1 MAQRRFRGPSLA
13 TKLMLLGAALLSLP
27 YFSLRQLLAMEQFL
41 IQGQA
46 QAQLLTAEGISTLLN
61 GRDDLFND
69 LPLSAEGY
77 ASLYAHPLPSAIRL
91 DGRDGDW
98 DSLAERRLIF
108 GADPETGARPD
119 GSFDLLLGERAD
131 QLYAVLRILD
141 RDRIWRDPDALR
153 LDNADHIRL
162 SFQDPSGARA
172 RIQLSFS
179 GPGVLTAY
187 PMDEAWRFAADGQP
201 DNRIQGFV
209 APTNTGE
216 GYVVEFRL
224 PLSLLNARES
234 FGISVVDVDDS
245 ATRAQRTMVQT
256 LPTAGPEAFNLIVLR
271 SPEVLN
277 IVEGLGYAGARIL
290 VIDGERRVRAETGAY
305 QRPEG
310 DAGAAPLQPPDLGP
324 LEFFRPLVRGLLALA
339 RLGQDPAAPAMASDA
354 VLDTALAGAP
364 LAVRRRLNDEEEI
377 IMAAVPIRG
386 RDRSLG
392 AVVVEQNT
400 DEILALQRDAL
411 DRIIGFA
418 VLTIA
423 LVFLALLTFSLRLAW
438 RIRGLGAEASRA
450 IDQQGRLRTHE
461 LRRESR
467 AGDELGELSRSV
479 SQMLARLHQHN
490 QFLENMPR
498 TLRHE
503 INNPLNTL
511 STSLQNLED
520 AEPSLRDS
528 KYLDAA
534 RRGVQRIGAIV
545 QNLADAAN
553 LEESLKAEDLEILD
567 LEALVESYARNSAAL
582 HAPRSIT
589 FSGTGAPVP
598 AEAADYRI
606 EQLLDKI
613 VDNALDFATPGTA
626 IDLALRRDR
635 QEVVLTVTN
644 RGPILSEDTRASMFE
659 SMVSRRDGTNDTR
672 LHFGLGLYVVRVI
685 AEHHGG
691 RAEAR
696 NLPDGSGV
704 VVEVRLP
711 LARRPKGSTR

>member
-1 MAQRRFRGPSLA
+1 MAKRRFRGPSLA

-98 DSLAERRLIF
+98 DGLAERRLVF
-108 GADPETGARPD
+108 GADPDSGNRPD
-119 GSFDLLLGERAD
+119 GSFDLILGERAD

-153 LDNADHIRL
+153 LDNADHVRL
-162 SFQDPSGARA
+162 TFQDASGARG
-172 RIQLSFS
+172 RIQLTFS

-187 PMDEAWRFAADGQP
+187 AMDEAWRFASDGQP

-209 APTNTGE
+209 SPTNTGE

-224 PLSLLNARES
+224 PLAMLNARES
-234 FGISVVDVDDS
+234 FGISVVDVDDPVGRS
-245 ATRAQRTMVQT
+245 PRTMVQT

-305 QRPEG
+305 QREGPE
-310 DAGAAPLQPPDLGP
+310 APPLSAPALGP
-324 LEFFRPLVRGLLALA
+324 LEFFRPLVRGLLAIA
-339 RLGQDPAAPAMASDA
+339 RLGQADGADPITGDA
-354 VLDTALAGAP
+354 VIDTALAGSP
-364 LAVRRRLNDEEEI
+364 LAVRRRLSDEQEI

-386 RDRSLG
+386 RDRALG
-392 AVVVEQNT
+392 AVVVEQDT

-450 IDQQGRLRTHE
+450 IDQQGRLRTFE
-461 LRRESR
+461 LRREAR
-467 AGDELGELSRSV
+467 AGDELGELSRNV
-479 SQMLARLHQHN
+479 SQMLARLNQHN

-520 AEPSLRDS
+520 TQPELADS

-553 LEESLKAEDLEILD
+553 LEESLKAEDLEALD
-567 LEALVESYARNSAAL
+567 LEALVESYVRNSAAL
-582 HAPRSIT
+582 QAPRRLT
-589 FSGTGAPVP
+589 FQGPGNGVTV
-598 AEAADYRI
+598 EAADYRI

-613 VDNALDFATPGTA
+613 IDNALDFALPDTPIA
-626 IDLALRRDR
+626 VALRRERSDA
-635 QEVVLTVTN
+635 VLTIRN
-644 RGPILSEDTRASMFE
+644 QGPLLSEDTLASMFD
-659 SMVSRRDGTNDTR
+659 SMVTRRDGTNDTK

-685 AEHHGG
+685 AAHHGG
-691 RAEAR
+691 SALAR

-704 VVEVRLP
+704 EIEVRLP
-711 LARRPKGSTR
+711 LARRLRGNAR

>member
-1 MAQRRFRGPSLA
+1 MARRRFRGPSLA

-91 DGRDGDW
+91 DARDGDW
-98 DSLAERRLIF
+98 DGLAERRLVF
-108 GADPETGARPD
+108 GADPDTGNRPD
-119 GSFDLLLGERAD
+119 GSFDLILGDRAD

-153 LDNADHIRL
+153 LDNADHVRL
-162 SFQDPSGARA
+162 TFQDASGARG
-172 RIQLSFS
+172 RIQLTFS

-187 PMDEAWRFAADGQP
+187 AMDENWRFASDGQP

-224 PLSLLNARES
+224 PLAMLNARES
-234 FGISVVDVDDS
+234 FGISVVDVDNPR
-245 ATRAQRTMVQT
+245 TRSLRTMVQT

-305 QRPEG
+305 PREGPE
-310 DAGAAPLQPPDLGP
+310 ASPLSAQALGP
-324 LEFFRPLVRGLLALA
+324 LEFFRPLVRGLLAIA
-339 RLGQDPAAPAMASDA
+339 RLGQTDSAAPIAGDA
-354 VLDTALAGAP
+354 VIDTALAGSP
-364 LAVRRRLNDEEEI
+364 LAVRRRLSDEQEI

-386 RDRSLG
+386 RERALG
-392 AVVVEQNT
+392 AVVVEQDT
-400 DEILALQRDAL
+400 DQILALQRDAL

-450 IDQQGRLRTHE
+450 IDQQGRLRTFE
-461 LRRESR
+461 LRREAR
-467 AGDELGELSRSV
+467 AGDELGELSRNV

-520 AEPSLRDS
+520 NQPGLSDN

-553 LEESLKAEDLEILD
+553 LEESLKAEDLETLD
-567 LEALVESYARNSAAL
+567 LEILVESYVRNSAAL
-582 HAPRSIT
+582 QAARRLT
-589 FSGTGAPVP
+589 FQGPGTGVTV
-598 AEAADYRI
+598 EAADYRI

-613 VDNALDFATPGTA
+613 IDNALDFALPDTA
-626 IDLALRRDR
+626 IAVALRRERSDA
-635 QEVVLTVTN
+635 VLTIRN
-644 RGPILSEDTRASMFE
+644 QGPLLSEDTRASMFD
-659 SMVSRRDGTNDTR
+659 SMVTRRDGTNDTK

-685 AEHHGG
+685 AAHHGG
-691 RAEAR
+691 SAQAR

-704 VVEVRLP
+704 EVEVRLP
-711 LARRPKGSTR
+711 LAQRLRGNAR

>member
-1 MAQRRFRGPSLA
+1 
-13 TKLMLLGAALLSLP
+13 MLLGAALLSLP

-91 DGRDGDW
+91 DARDGDW
-98 DSLAERRLIF
+98 DGLAERRLVF
-108 GADPETGARPD
+108 GADPDTGNRPD
-119 GSFDLLLGERAD
+119 GSFDLILGDRAD

-153 LDNADHIRL
+153 LDNADHVRL
-162 SFQDPSGARA
+162 TFQDASGARG
-172 RIQLSFS
+172 RIQLTFS

-187 PMDEAWRFAADGQP
+187 AMDENWRFASDGQP

-224 PLSLLNARES
+224 PLAMLNARES
-234 FGISVVDVDDS
+234 FGISVVDVDNPR
-245 ATRAQRTMVQT
+245 TRSLRTMVQT
-256 LPTAGPEAFNLIVLR
+256 LPMAGPEAFNLIVLR

-305 QRPEG
+305 PREGPE
-310 DAGAAPLQPPDLGP
+310 ASPLSAPALGP
-324 LEFFRPLVRGLLALA
+324 LEFFRPLVRGLLAIA
-339 RLGQDPAAPAMASDA
+339 RLGQTDSAAPIASDA
-354 VLDTALAGAP
+354 VIDTALAGSP
-364 LAVRRRLNDEEEI
+364 LAVRRRLSDEQEI

-386 RDRSLG
+386 RERALG
-392 AVVVEQNT
+392 AVVVEQDT
-400 DEILALQRDAL
+400 DQILALQRDAL

-450 IDQQGRLRTHE
+450 IDQQGRLRTFE
-461 LRRESR
+461 LRREAR
-467 AGDELGELSRSV
+467 AGDELGELSRNV

-520 AEPSLRDS
+520 NQPGLSDS

-553 LEESLKAEDLEILD
+553 LEESLKAEDLETLD
-567 LEALVESYARNSAAL
+567 LEILVESYVRNSAAL
-582 HAPRSIT
+582 QAARRLT
-589 FSGTGAPVP
+589 FQGPGTGVTV
-598 AEAADYRI
+598 EAADYRI

-613 VDNALDFATPGTA
+613 IDNALDFALADTA
-626 IDLALRRDR
+626 IAVALRRERSDA
-635 QEVVLTVTN
+635 VLTIRN
-644 RGPILSEDTRASMFE
+644 QGPLLSEDTRASMFD
-659 SMVSRRDGTNDTR
+659 SMVTRRDGTNDTK

-685 AEHHGG
+685 AAHHGG
-691 RAEAR
+691 SAQAR

-704 VVEVRLP
+704 EVEVRLP
-711 LARRPKGSTR
+711 LAQRHRGNAR

>member
-1 MAQRRFRGPSLA
+1 
-13 TKLMLLGAALLSLP
+13 MLLGAALLRLP

-98 DSLAERRLIF
+98 DGLAERRLVF
-108 GADPETGARPD
+108 GADPDSGDRPD
-119 GSFDLLLGERAD
+119 GSFDLILGERAD

-153 LDNADHIRL
+153 LDNADHVRL
-162 SFQDPSGARA
+162 TFQDASGARG
-172 RIQLSFS
+172 RIQLTFS

-187 PMDEAWRFAADGQP
+187 AMGEAWRFASDGQP

-209 APTNTGE
+209 SPTNTGE

-224 PLSLLNARES
+224 PLAMLNARES
-234 FGISVVDVDDS
+234 FGISVVDVDDPVS
-245 ATRAQRTMVQT
+245 RSPRTMVQT

-305 QRPEG
+305 PREGPE
-310 DAGAAPLQPPDLGP
+310 APPLSAPDLGP
-324 LEFFRPLVRGLLALA
+324 LEFFRPLVRGLLAIA
-339 RLGQDPAAPAMASDA
+339 RLGQADGADPIAGDA
-354 VLDTALAGAP
+354 VIDTALAGSP
-364 LAVRRRLNDEEEI
+364 LAVRRRLSDQQEI

-386 RDRSLG
+386 RDRTLG
-392 AVVVEQNT
+392 AVVVEQDT

-450 IDQQGRLRTHE
+450 IDQQGRLRTFE
-461 LRRESR
+461 LRREAR
-467 AGDELGELSRSV
+467 AGDELGELSRNV

-511 STSLQNLED
+511 STSLQNLENTQP
-520 AEPSLRDS
+520 ELSDS

-553 LEESLKAEDLEILD
+553 LEESLKAEDLETLD
-567 LEALVESYARNSAAL
+567 LEALVESYVRNSAAL
-582 HAPRSIT
+582 QAPRRLT
-589 FSGTGAPVP
+589 FQGPETGAMV
-598 AEAADYRI
+598 EAADYRI

-613 VDNALDFATPGTA
+613 IDNAFDFALPDTA
-626 IDLALRRDR
+626 ITVALRRER
-635 QEVVLTVTN
+635 SEAVLTIRN
-644 RGPILSEDTRASMFE
+644 QGPLLSEDTLASMFD
-659 SMVSRRDGTNDTR
+659 SMVTRRDGTNDTK

-685 AEHHGG
+685 AAHHGG
-691 RAEAR
+691 SALAR

-704 VVEVRLP
+704 EIEVRLP
-711 LARRPKGSTR
+711 LARRLRGNAK

>member
-1 MAQRRFRGPSLA
+1 MARRRFRGPSLA

-91 DGRDGDW
+91 DARDGDW
-98 DSLAERRLIF
+98 DGLAERRLVF
-108 GADPETGARPD
+108 GADPDTGNRPD
-119 GSFDLLLGERAD
+119 GSFDLILGDRAD

-153 LDNADHIRL
+153 LDNADHVRL
-162 SFQDPSGARA
+162 TFQDASGARG
-172 RIQLSFS
+172 RIQLTFS

-187 PMDEAWRFAADGQP
+187 AMDENWRFASDGQP

-224 PLSLLNARES
+224 PLAMLNARES
-234 FGISVVDVDDS
+234 FGISVVDVDNPR
-245 ATRAQRTMVQT
+245 TRSLRNMVQT

-305 QRPEG
+305 PREGPE
-310 DAGAAPLQPPDLGP
+310 ASPLSAQALGP
-324 LEFFRPLVRGLLALA
+324 LEFFRPLVRGLLAIA
-339 RLGQDPAAPAMASDA
+339 RLGQTDSAAPIASDA
-354 VLDTALAGAP
+354 VIDTALAGSP
-364 LAVRRRLNDEEEI
+364 LAVRRRLSDEQEI

-386 RDRSLG
+386 RERALG
-392 AVVVEQNT
+392 AVVVEQDT
-400 DEILALQRDAL
+400 DQILALQRDAL

-450 IDQQGRLRTHE
+450 IDQQGRLRTFE
-461 LRRESR
+461 LRREAR
-467 AGDELGELSRSV
+467 AGDELGELSRNV

-520 AEPSLRDS
+520 NQPGLSDN

-553 LEESLKAEDLEILD
+553 LEESLKAEDLETLD
-567 LEALVESYARNSAAL
+567 LEILVESYVRNSAAL
-582 HAPRSIT
+582 QAPRRLT
-589 FSGTGAPVP
+589 FQGPGTGVTV
-598 AEAADYRI
+598 EAADYRI

-613 VDNALDFATPGTA
+613 IDNALDFALPDTA
-626 IDLALRRDR
+626 IAVALRRERSDA
-635 QEVVLTVTN
+635 VLTIRN
-644 RGPILSEDTRASMFE
+644 QGPLLTEDTRASMFD
-659 SMVSRRDGTNDTR
+659 SMVTRRDGTNDTK

-685 AEHHGG
+685 AAHHGG
-691 RAEAR
+691 SALAR

-704 VVEVRLP
+704 EVEVRLP
-711 LARRPKGSTR
+711 LAQRLRGNAR

>member
-1 MAQRRFRGPSLA
+1 MARRRFRGPSLA

-91 DGRDGDW
+91 DARDGDW
-98 DSLAERRLIF
+98 DGLAERRLVF
-108 GADPETGARPD
+108 GADPDTGNRPD
-119 GSFDLLLGERAD
+119 GSFDLILGDRAD

-153 LDNADHIRL
+153 LDNADHVRL
-162 SFQDPSGARA
+162 TFQDASGARG
-172 RIQLSFS
+172 RIQLTFS

-187 PMDEAWRFAADGQP
+187 AMDENWRFASDGQP

-224 PLSLLNARES
+224 PLAMLNARES
-234 FGISVVDVDDS
+234 FGISVVDVDNPR
-245 ATRAQRTMVQT
+245 TRSLRTMVQT

-305 QRPEG
+305 PREGPE
-310 DAGAAPLQPPDLGP
+310 ASPLSAEALGP
-324 LEFFRPLVRGLLALA
+324 LEFFRPLVRGLLAIA
-339 RLGQDPAAPAMASDA
+339 RLGQTDSAAPIASDA
-354 VLDTALAGAP
+354 VIDTALAGSP
-364 LAVRRRLNDEEEI
+364 LAVRRRLSDEQEI

-386 RDRSLG
+386 RERALG
-392 AVVVEQNT
+392 AVVVEQDT
-400 DEILALQRDAL
+400 DQILALQRDAL

-450 IDQQGRLRTHE
+450 IDQQGRLRTFE
-461 LRRESR
+461 LRREAR
-467 AGDELGELSRSV
+467 AGDELGELSRNV

-520 AEPSLRDS
+520 NQPGLSDN

-553 LEESLKAEDLEILD
+553 LEESLKAEDLETLD
-567 LEALVESYARNSAAL
+567 LEILVESYVRNSAAL
-582 HAPRSIT
+582 QAPRRLT
-589 FSGTGAPVP
+589 FQGPGTGVTV
-598 AEAADYRI
+598 EAADYRI

-613 VDNALDFATPGTA
+613 IDNALDFALPDTA
-626 IDLALRRDR
+626 IAVALRRERSDA
-635 QEVVLTVTN
+635 VLTIRN
-644 RGPILSEDTRASMFE
+644 QGPLLSEDTRASMFD
-659 SMVSRRDGTNDTR
+659 SMVTRRDGTNDTK

-685 AEHHGG
+685 AAHHGG
-691 RAEAR
+691 SALAR

-704 VVEVRLP
+704 EVEVRLP
-711 LARRPKGSTR
+711 LGQRLRGNAR

>member
-1 MAQRRFRGPSLA
+1 
-13 TKLMLLGAALLSLP
+13 MLLGAALLSLP

-98 DSLAERRLIF
+98 DGLAERRLVF
-108 GADPETGARPD
+108 GADPDSGDRPD
-119 GSFDLLLGERAD
+119 GSFDLILGDRAD

-153 LDNADHIRL
+153 LDNADHVRL
-162 SFQDPSGARA
+162 TFQDASGARR
-172 RIQLSFS
+172 RIQLTFS

-187 PMDEAWRFAADGQP
+187 AMDDAWRFASDGQP

-209 APTNTGE
+209 SPTNTGE

-224 PLSLLNARES
+224 PLAMLNARES
-234 FGISVVDVDDS
+234 FGISVVDVDNPI
-245 ATRAQRTMVQT
+245 TRSQRTMVQT

-305 QRPEG
+305 QREGPEVLPLS
-310 DAGAAPLQPPDLGP
+310 APALGP
-324 LEFFRPLVRGLLALA
+324 LEFFRPLVRGLLAIA
-339 RLGQDPAAPAMASDA
+339 RLGQADNATPVASDA
-354 VLDTALAGAP
+354 VIDTALAGSP
-364 LAVRRRLNDEEEI
+364 LALRRRLSNEQEI

-386 RDRSLG
+386 RERTLG
-392 AVVVEQNT
+392 AVVVEQDT

-450 IDQQGRLRTHE
+450 IDQQGRLRTFE
-461 LRRESR
+461 LRREAR
-467 AGDELGELSRSV
+467 AGDELGELSRNV

-520 AEPSLRDS
+520 TQPELSDS

-567 LEALVESYARNSAAL
+567 LEALVESYVRNSAAL
-582 HAPRSIT
+582 QAPRRLT
-589 FSGTGAPVP
+589 FQGPGNGVSV
-598 AEAADYRI
+598 EAADYRI

-613 VDNALDFATPGTA
+613 IDNALDFALPATPIA
-626 IDLALRRDR
+626 VVLRRER
-635 QEVVLTVTN
+635 NEAVLTIRN
-644 RGPILSEDTRASMFE
+644 QGPLLSEDTLASMFE
-659 SMVSRRDGTNDTR
+659 SMVTRRDGTNDTK

-685 AEHHGG
+685 AAHHGG
-691 RAEAR
+691 SALAR

-704 VVEVRLP
+704 EIEIRLP
-711 LARRPKGSTR
+711 LARRLPGNAR

>member
-1 MAQRRFRGPSLA
+1 
-13 TKLMLLGAALLSLP
+13 MLLGAALLSLP

-98 DSLAERRLIF
+98 DGLAERRLVF
-108 GADPETGARPD
+108 GADPDSGDRPD
-119 GSFDLLLGERAD
+119 GSFDLILGERAD

-153 LDNADHIRL
+153 LDNADHVRL
-162 SFQDPSGARA
+162 TFQDASGARG
-172 RIQLSFS
+172 RIQLTFS

-187 PMDEAWRFAADGQP
+187 AMDEAWRFASDGQP

-209 APTNTGE
+209 SPTNTGE

-224 PLSLLNARES
+224 PLAMLNARES

-245 ATRAQRTMVQT
+245 VSRSPRTMVQT

-305 QRPEG
+305 PREGPE
-310 DAGAAPLQPPDLGP
+310 APPLSAPALGP
-324 LEFFRPLVRGLLALA
+324 LEFFRPLVRGLLAIA
-339 RLGQDPAAPAMASDA
+339 RLGQADGADPVASDA
-354 VLDTALAGAP
+354 VIDTALAGSP
-364 LAVRRRLNDEEEI
+364 LAVRRRLSDQQEI

-386 RDRSLG
+386 RDRTLG
-392 AVVVEQNT
+392 AVVVEQDT

-450 IDQQGRLRTHE
+450 IDQQGRLRTFE
-461 LRRESR
+461 LRREAR
-467 AGDELGELSRSV
+467 AGDELGELSRNV

-520 AEPSLRDS
+520 TQPELSDS

-553 LEESLKAEDLEILD
+553 LEESLKAEDLETLD
-567 LEALVESYARNSAAL
+567 LEALVESYVRNSAAL
-582 HAPRSIT
+582 QAPRRLT
-589 FSGTGAPVP
+589 FQGPETGVMV
-598 AEAADYRI
+598 EAADYRI

-613 VDNALDFATPGTA
+613 LDNAFDFALPDTA
-626 IDLALRRDR
+626 ITVALRRER
-635 QEVVLTVTN
+635 SEAVLTIRN
-644 RGPILSEDTRASMFE
+644 QGPLLSEDTLASMFD
-659 SMVSRRDGTNDTR
+659 SMVTRRDGTNDTK

-685 AEHHGG
+685 AAHHGG
-691 RAEAR
+691 SALAR

-704 VVEVRLP
+704 EIEVRLP
-711 LARRPKGSTR
+711 LARRLRGNAK

>member
-1 MAQRRFRGPSLA
+1 MARRRFRGPSLA

-91 DGRDGDW
+91 DARDGDW
-98 DSLAERRLIF
+98 DGLAERRLVF
-108 GADPETGARPD
+108 GANPDTGNRPD
-119 GSFDLLLGERAD
+119 GSFDLILGDRAD

-153 LDNADHIRL
+153 LDNADHVRL
-162 SFQDPSGARA
+162 TFQDASGARG
-172 RIQLSFS
+172 RIQLTFS

-187 PMDEAWRFAADGQP
+187 AMDENWRFASDGQP

-224 PLSLLNARES
+224 PLAMLNARES
-234 FGISVVDVDDS
+234 FGISVVDVDNPR
-245 ATRAQRTMVQT
+245 TRSLRNMVQT

-305 QRPEG
+305 PREGPE
-310 DAGAAPLQPPDLGP
+310 ASPLSAQALGP
-324 LEFFRPLVRGLLALA
+324 LEFFRPLVRGLLAIA
-339 RLGQDPAAPAMASDA
+339 RLGQTDSAAPIASDA
-354 VLDTALAGAP
+354 VIDTALAGSP
-364 LAVRRRLNDEEEI
+364 LAVRRRLSDEQEI

-386 RDRSLG
+386 RERALG
-392 AVVVEQNT
+392 AVVVEQDT
-400 DEILALQRDAL
+400 DQILALQRDAL

-450 IDQQGRLRTHE
+450 IDQQGRLRTFE
-461 LRRESR
+461 LRREAR
-467 AGDELGELSRSV
+467 AGDELGELSRNV

-520 AEPSLRDS
+520 NQPGLSDN

-553 LEESLKAEDLEILD
+553 LEESLKAEDLETLD
-567 LEALVESYARNSAAL
+567 LEILVESYVRNSAAL
-582 HAPRSIT
+582 QAPRRLT
-589 FSGTGAPVP
+589 FQGPGTGVTV
-598 AEAADYRI
+598 EAADYRI

-613 VDNALDFATPGTA
+613 IDNALDFALPDTA
-626 IDLALRRDR
+626 IAVALRRERSDA
-635 QEVVLTVTN
+635 VLTIRN
-644 RGPILSEDTRASMFE
+644 QGPLLTEDTRASMFD
-659 SMVSRRDGTNDTR
+659 SMVTRRDGTNDTK

-685 AEHHGG
+685 AAHHGG
-691 RAEAR
+691 SALAR

-704 VVEVRLP
+704 EVEVRLP
-711 LARRPKGSTR
+711 LAQRLRGNAR

>member
-1 MAQRRFRGPSLA
+1 VAKGRFRGPSLA

-98 DSLAERRLIF
+98 DVLAERRLVF
-108 GADPETGARPD
+108 GADPDSGERPD
-119 GSFDLLLGERAD
+119 GSFDLILGERAD

-153 LDNADHIRL
+153 LDNADHVRL
-162 SFQDPSGARA
+162 TFQDASGARG
-172 RIQLSFS
+172 RIQLTFS

-187 PMDEAWRFAADGQP
+187 AMDEAWRFASNGQP

-209 APTNTGE
+209 SPTNTGE

-224 PLSLLNARES
+224 PLAMLNARES
-234 FGISVVDVDDS
+234 FGISVVDVDDPVS
-245 ATRAQRTMVQT
+245 RSQRAMVQT

-305 QRPEG
+305 QREG
-310 DAGAAPLQPPDLGP
+310 PRAPPLSAPALGP
-324 LEFFRPLVRGLLALA
+324 LEFFRPLVRGLLAIA
-339 RLGQDPAAPAMASDA
+339 RLGQEDGAAPMTSDA
-354 VLDTALAGAP
+354 VIDTALAGGP
-364 LAVRRRLNDEEEI
+364 LAVRRRLSDKQEI

-386 RDRSLG
+386 REQALG
-392 AVVVEQNT
+392 AVVVEQDT

-450 IDQQGRLRTHE
+450 IDQQGRLRTFQ
-461 LRRESR
+461 LRREAR
-467 AGDELGELSRSV
+467 AGDELGELSRNV

-520 AEPSLRDS
+520 TQPELSDS

-553 LEESLKAEDLEILD
+553 LEESLKAEDLETLD
-567 LEALVESYARNSAAL
+567 LEALVESYVRNSAAL
-582 HAPRSIT
+582 QAPRQLT
-589 FSGTGAPVP
+589 FQGPGTGVKI
-598 AEAADYRI
+598 EAADYRI

-613 VDNALDFATPGTA
+613 IDNALDFALPETA
-626 IDLALRRDR
+626 IAVALRRERSDA
-635 QEVVLTVTN
+635 VLTIRN
-644 RGPILSEDTRASMFE
+644 QGPLLSEDTLASMFD
-659 SMVSRRDGTNDTR
+659 SMVTRRDGTNDTK

-685 AEHHGG
+685 AAHHGG
-691 RAEAR
+691 GALAR

-704 VVEVRLP
+704 EIEVRLP
-711 LARRPKGSTR
+711 LAQRLRGNAR

>member
-1 MAQRRFRGPSLA
+1 MARRRFRGPSLA

-91 DGRDGDW
+91 DARDGDW
-98 DSLAERRLIF
+98 DGLAERRLVF
-108 GADPETGARPD
+108 GADPDTGNRPD
-119 GSFDLLLGERAD
+119 GSFDLILGDRAD

-153 LDNADHIRL
+153 LDNADHVRL
-162 SFQDPSGARA
+162 TFQDASGARG
-172 RIQLSFS
+172 RIQLTFS

-187 PMDEAWRFAADGQP
+187 AMDENWRFASNGQP

-224 PLSLLNARES
+224 PLAMLNARES
-234 FGISVVDVDDS
+234 FGISVVDVDNPR
-245 ATRAQRTMVQT
+245 TRSLRTMVQT

-305 QRPEG
+305 PREGPE
-310 DAGAAPLQPPDLGP
+310 ASPLSAEALGP
-324 LEFFRPLVRGLLALA
+324 LEFFRPLVRGLLAIA
-339 RLGQDPAAPAMASDA
+339 RLGQTDSAAPIASDA
-354 VLDTALAGAP
+354 VIDTALAGSP
-364 LAVRRRLNDEEEI
+364 LAVRRRLSDEQEI

-386 RDRSLG
+386 RERALG
-392 AVVVEQNT
+392 AVVVEQDT
-400 DEILALQRDAL
+400 DQILALQRDAL

-450 IDQQGRLRTHE
+450 IDQQGRLRTFE
-461 LRRESR
+461 LRREAR
-467 AGDELGELSRSV
+467 AGDELGELSRNV

-520 AEPSLRDS
+520 NQPGLSDN

-553 LEESLKAEDLEILD
+553 LEESLKAEDLETLD
-567 LEALVESYARNSAAL
+567 LEILVESYVRNSAAL
-582 HAPRSIT
+582 QAPRRLT
-589 FSGTGAPVP
+589 FQGPGTGVTV
-598 AEAADYRI
+598 EAADYRI

-613 VDNALDFATPGTA
+613 IDNALDFALPDTA
-626 IDLALRRDR
+626 IAVALRRERSDA
-635 QEVVLTVTN
+635 VLTIRN
-644 RGPILSEDTRASMFE
+644 QGPLLSEDTRASMFD
-659 SMVSRRDGTNDTR
+659 SMVTRRDGTNDTK

-685 AEHHGG
+685 AAHHGG
-691 RAEAR
+691 SAQAR

-704 VVEVRLP
+704 EVEVRLP
-711 LARRPKGSTR
+711 LGQRLRGNAR

>member
-1 MAQRRFRGPSLA
+1 
-13 TKLMLLGAALLSLP
+13 MLLGAALLSLP

-91 DGRDGDW
+91 DARDGDW
-98 DSLAERRLIF
+98 DGLAERRLVF
-108 GADPETGARPD
+108 GADPDTGNRPD
-119 GSFDLLLGERAD
+119 GSFDLILGDRAD

-153 LDNADHIRL
+153 LDNADHVRL
-162 SFQDPSGARA
+162 TFQDASGARG
-172 RIQLSFS
+172 RIQLTFS

-187 PMDEAWRFAADGQP
+187 AMDENWRFASDGQP

-224 PLSLLNARES
+224 PLAMLNARES
-234 FGISVVDVDDS
+234 FGISVVDVDNPR
-245 ATRAQRTMVQT
+245 TRSLRTMIQT

-305 QRPEG
+305 PREGPE
-310 DAGAAPLQPPDLGP
+310 ASPLSAQALGP
-324 LEFFRPLVRGLLALA
+324 LEFFRPLVRGLLAIA
-339 RLGQDPAAPAMASDA
+339 RLGQTDSAAPIASDA
-354 VLDTALAGAP
+354 VIDTALAGSP
-364 LAVRRRLNDEEEI
+364 LAVRRRLSDEQEI

-386 RDRSLG
+386 RERALG
-392 AVVVEQNT
+392 AVVVEQDT
-400 DEILALQRDAL
+400 DQILALQRDAL

-450 IDQQGRLRTHE
+450 IDQQGRLRTFE
-461 LRRESR
+461 LRREAR
-467 AGDELGELSRSV
+467 AGDELGELSRNV

-520 AEPSLRDS
+520 NQPGLSDN

-553 LEESLKAEDLEILD
+553 LEESLKAEDLETLD
-567 LEALVESYARNSAAL
+567 LEILVESYVRNSAAL
-582 HAPRSIT
+582 QAARRLT
-589 FSGTGAPVP
+589 FQGPGTGVTV
-598 AEAADYRI
+598 EAADYRI

-613 VDNALDFATPGTA
+613 IDNALDFALPDTA
-626 IDLALRRDR
+626 IAVALRRERSDA
-635 QEVVLTVTN
+635 VLTIRN
-644 RGPILSEDTRASMFE
+644 QGPLLSEDTRASMFD
-659 SMVSRRDGTNDTR
+659 SMVTRRDGTNDTK

-685 AEHHGG
+685 AAHHGG
-691 RAEAR
+691 SAQAR

-704 VVEVRLP
+704 EVEVRLP
-711 LARRPKGSTR
+711 LAQRLRGNAR

>member
-1 MAQRRFRGPSLA
+1 MARRRFRGPSLA

-91 DGRDGDW
+91 DARDGDW
-98 DSLAERRLIF
+98 DGLAERRLVF
-108 GADPETGARPD
+108 GADPDTGNRPD
-119 GSFDLLLGERAD
+119 GSFDLILGDRAD

-153 LDNADHIRL
+153 LDNADHVRL
-162 SFQDPSGARA
+162 TFQDASGARG
-172 RIQLSFS
+172 RIQLTFS

-187 PMDEAWRFAADGQP
+187 AMDENWRFASDGQP

-224 PLSLLNARES
+224 PLAMLNARES
-234 FGISVVDVDDS
+234 FGISVVDVDNPR
-245 ATRAQRTMVQT
+245 TRSLRTMVQT

-305 QRPEG
+305 PREGPE
-310 DAGAAPLQPPDLGP
+310 ASPLSAEALGP
-324 LEFFRPLVRGLLALA
+324 LEFFRPLVRGLLAIA
-339 RLGQDPAAPAMASDA
+339 RLGQTDSAAPIASDA
-354 VLDTALAGAP
+354 VIDTALAGSP
-364 LAVRRRLNDEEEI
+364 LAVRRRLSDEQEI

-386 RDRSLG
+386 RERALG
-392 AVVVEQNT
+392 AVVVEQDT
-400 DEILALQRDAL
+400 DQILALQRDAL

-450 IDQQGRLRTHE
+450 IDQQGRLRTFE
-461 LRRESR
+461 LRREAR
-467 AGDELGELSRSV
+467 AGDELGELSRNV

-520 AEPSLRDS
+520 NQPGLSDN

-553 LEESLKAEDLEILD
+553 LEESLKAEDLETLD
-567 LEALVESYARNSAAL
+567 LEILVESYVRNSAAL
-582 HAPRSIT
+582 QAPRRLT
-589 FSGTGAPVP
+589 FQGPGTGVTV
-598 AEAADYRI
+598 EAADYRI

-613 VDNALDFATPGTA
+613 IDNALDFALPDTA
-626 IDLALRRDR
+626 IAVALRRERSDA
-635 QEVVLTVTN
+635 VLTIRN
-644 RGPILSEDTRASMFE
+644 QGPLLSEDTRASMFD
-659 SMVSRRDGTNDTR
+659 SMVTRRDGTNDTK

-685 AEHHGG
+685 AAHHGG
-691 RAEAR
+691 SALAR

-704 VVEVRLP
+704 EVEVRLP
-711 LARRPKGSTR
+711 LAQRLRGNAR

>member
-1 MAQRRFRGPSLA
+1 MARRRFRGPSLA

-91 DGRDGDW
+91 DARDGDW
-98 DSLAERRLIF
+98 DGLAERRLVF
-108 GADPETGARPD
+108 GANPDTGNRPD
-119 GSFDLLLGERAD
+119 GSFDLILGDRAD

-153 LDNADHIRL
+153 LDNADHVRL
-162 SFQDPSGARA
+162 TFQDASGARG

-187 PMDEAWRFAADGQP
+187 AMDENWRFASDGQP

-224 PLSLLNARES
+224 PLAMLNARES
-234 FGISVVDVDDS
+234 FGISVVDVDNPR
-245 ATRAQRTMVQT
+245 TRSLRNMVQT

-305 QRPEG
+305 PREGPE
-310 DAGAAPLQPPDLGP
+310 ASPLSAQALGP
-324 LEFFRPLVRGLLALA
+324 LEFFRPLVRGLLAIA
-339 RLGQDPAAPAMASDA
+339 RLGQTDSAAPIASDA
-354 VLDTALAGAP
+354 VIDTALAGSP
-364 LAVRRRLNDEEEI
+364 LAVRRRLSDEQEI

-386 RDRSLG
+386 RERALG
-392 AVVVEQNT
+392 AVVVEQDT
-400 DEILALQRDAL
+400 DQILALQRDAL

-450 IDQQGRLRTHE
+450 IDQQGRLRTFE
-461 LRRESR
+461 LRREAR
-467 AGDELGELSRSV
+467 AGDELGELSRNV

-520 AEPSLRDS
+520 NQPGLSDN

-553 LEESLKAEDLEILD
+553 LEESLKAEDPETLD
-567 LEALVESYARNSAAL
+567 LEILVESYVRNSAAL
-582 HAPRSIT
+582 QAARRLT
-589 FSGTGAPVP
+589 FQGSGTGVTV
-598 AEAADYRI
+598 EAADYRI

-613 VDNALDFATPGTA
+613 IDNALDFALPDTA
-626 IDLALRRDR
+626 IAVALRRERSDA
-635 QEVVLTVTN
+635 VLTIRN
-644 RGPILSEDTRASMFE
+644 QGPLLSEDTRASMFD
-659 SMVSRRDGTNDTR
+659 SMVTRRDGTNDTK

-685 AEHHGG
+685 AAHHGG
-691 RAEAR
+691 SAQAR

-704 VVEVRLP
+704 EVEVRLP
-711 LARRPKGSTR
+711 LAQRLRGNAR

>member
-1 MAQRRFRGPSLA
+1 
-13 TKLMLLGAALLSLP
+13 MLLGAALLSLP

-91 DGRDGDW
+91 DARDGDW
-98 DSLAERRLIF
+98 DGLAERRLVF
-108 GADPETGARPD
+108 GADPDTGNRPD
-119 GSFDLLLGERAD
+119 GSFDLILGDRAD

-141 RDRIWRDPDALR
+141 RDRVWRDPDALR
-153 LDNADHIRL
+153 LDNADHVRL
-162 SFQDPSGARA
+162 TFQDASGSRA
-172 RIQLSFS
+172 RIQLTFS

-187 PMDEAWRFAADGQP
+187 AMDENWRFASDGQP

-224 PLSLLNARES
+224 PLAMLNARES
-234 FGISVVDVDDS
+234 FGISVVDVDNPR
-245 ATRAQRTMVQT
+245 TRSLRTMVQT

-305 QRPEG
+305 PREGPE
-310 DAGAAPLQPPDLGP
+310 ASPLSAQALGP
-324 LEFFRPLVRGLLALA
+324 LEFFRPLVRGLLAIA
-339 RLGQDPAAPAMASDA
+339 RLGQTDSAAPIASDA
-354 VLDTALAGAP
+354 VIDTALAGSP
-364 LAVRRRLNDEEEI
+364 LAVRRRLSDEQEI

-386 RDRSLG
+386 RERALG
-392 AVVVEQNT
+392 AVVVEQDT
-400 DEILALQRDAL
+400 DQILALQRDAL

-450 IDQQGRLRTHE
+450 IDQQGRLRTFE
-461 LRRESR
+461 LGREAR
-467 AGDELGELSRSV
+467 AGDELGELSRNV

-520 AEPSLRDS
+520 NQPGLSDN

-553 LEESLKAEDLEILD
+553 LEESLKAEDLETLD
-567 LEALVESYARNSAAL
+567 LEILVESYVRNSAAL
-582 HAPRSIT
+582 QAARRLT
-589 FSGTGAPVP
+589 FQGSGTGVTV
-598 AEAADYRI
+598 EAADYRI

-613 VDNALDFATPGTA
+613 IDNALDFALPDTA
-626 IDLALRRDR
+626 IAVALRRERSDA
-635 QEVVLTVTN
+635 VLTIRN
-644 RGPILSEDTRASMFE
+644 QGPLLSEDTRASMFD
-659 SMVSRRDGTNDTR
+659 SMVTRRDGTNDTK

-685 AEHHGG
+685 AAHHGG
-691 RAEAR
+691 SAQAR
-696 NLPDGSGV
+696 NFPDGSGV
-704 VVEVRLP
+704 EVEVRLP
-711 LARRPKGSTR
+711 LAQRLRGNAR

>member
-1 MAQRRFRGPSLA
+1 MAKRRIRGPSLA

-98 DSLAERRLIF
+98 DGLAERRLVF
-108 GADPETGARPD
+108 GADPDSGDRPD
-119 GSFDLLLGERAD
+119 GSFDLILGERAD

-153 LDNADHIRL
+153 LDNADHVRL
-162 SFQDPSGARA
+162 TFQDPSGARG
-172 RIQLSFS
+172 RIQLTFS

-187 PMDEAWRFAADGQP
+187 AMDEAWRFASDGQP

-209 APTNTGE
+209 SPTNTGE

-224 PLSLLNARES
+224 PLAMLNARES
-234 FGISVVDVDDS
+234 FGISVVDVDDPLS
-245 ATRAQRTMVQT
+245 RSQRTMVQT
-256 LPTAGPEAFNLIVLR
+256 LPTSGPEAFNLIVLR

-305 QRPEG
+305 QREGPE
-310 DAGAAPLQPPDLGP
+310 APPLSAPALGP
-324 LEFFRPLVRGLLALA
+324 LEFFRPLVRGLLAIA
-339 RLGQDPAAPAMASDA
+339 RLGQADGADPIAGDA
-354 VLDTALAGAP
+354 VIDTALAGSP
-364 LAVRRRLNDEEEI
+364 LAVRRRLSDEQEI

-386 RDRSLG
+386 RDRTLG
-392 AVVVEQNT
+392 AVVVEQDT

-450 IDQQGRLRTHE
+450 IDQQGRLRTFE
-461 LRRESR
+461 LRREAR
-467 AGDELGELSRSV
+467 AGDELGELSRNV

-520 AEPSLRDS
+520 TQPELSDS

-553 LEESLKAEDLEILD
+553 LEESLKAEDLETLD
-567 LEALVESYARNSAAL
+567 LEALVESYVRNSAAL
-582 HAPRSIT
+582 QAPRRLS
-589 FSGTGAPVP
+589 FQGPGTGVKV
-598 AEAADYRI
+598 EAADYRI

-613 VDNALDFATPGTA
+613 IDNALDFALPDTA
-626 IDLALRRDR
+626 IAVALRRER
-635 QEVVLTVTN
+635 SEAVLTIRN
-644 RGPILSEDTRASMFE
+644 QGPLLSEDTLASMFD
-659 SMVSRRDGTNDTR
+659 SMVTRRDGTNDTK

-685 AEHHGG
+685 AAHHGG
-691 RAEAR
+691 SALAR

-704 VVEVRLP
+704 EIEVRLP
-711 LARRPKGSTR
+711 LAQRLRGNTR

>member
-1 MAQRRFRGPSLA
+1 MARRRFRGPSLA

-91 DGRDGDW
+91 DARDGDW
-98 DSLAERRLIF
+98 DGLAERRLVF
-108 GADPETGARPD
+108 GADPDTGNRPD
-119 GSFDLLLGERAD
+119 GSFDLILGDRAD

-153 LDNADHIRL
+153 LDNADHVRL
-162 SFQDPSGARA
+162 TFQDASGARG
-172 RIQLSFS
+172 RIQLTFS

-187 PMDEAWRFAADGQP
+187 AMDENWRFASDGQP

-224 PLSLLNARES
+224 PLAMLNARES
-234 FGISVVDVDDS
+234 FGISVVDVDNPR
-245 ATRAQRTMVQT
+245 TRSLRTMVQT

-305 QRPEG
+305 PREGPE
-310 DAGAAPLQPPDLGP
+310 ASPLSAQALGP
-324 LEFFRPLVRGLLALA
+324 LEFFRPLVRGLLAIA
-339 RLGQDPAAPAMASDA
+339 RLGQTDSAAPIASDA
-354 VLDTALAGAP
+354 VIDTALAGSP
-364 LAVRRRLNDEEEI
+364 LAVRRRLSDEQEI

-386 RDRSLG
+386 RERALG
-392 AVVVEQNT
+392 AVVVEQDT
-400 DEILALQRDAL
+400 DQILALQRDAL

-450 IDQQGRLRTHE
+450 IDQQGRLRTFE
-461 LRRESR
+461 LRREAR
-467 AGDELGELSRSV
+467 AGDELGELSRNV

-520 AEPSLRDS
+520 NQPGLSGN

-553 LEESLKAEDLEILD
+553 LEESLKAEDLETLD
-567 LEALVESYARNSAAL
+567 LEILVESYVRNSAAL
-582 HAPRSIT
+582 QAPRRLT
-589 FSGTGAPVP
+589 FQGPGTGVTV
-598 AEAADYRI
+598 EAADYRI

-613 VDNALDFATPGTA
+613 IDNALDFALPDTA
-626 IDLALRRDR
+626 IAVALRRERSDA
-635 QEVVLTVTN
+635 VLTIRN
-644 RGPILSEDTRASMFE
+644 QGPLLSEDTRASMFD
-659 SMVSRRDGTNDTR
+659 SMVTRRDGTNDTK

-685 AEHHGG
+685 AAHHGG
-691 RAEAR
+691 SALAR

-704 VVEVRLP
+704 EVEVRLP
-711 LARRPKGSTR
+711 LAQRLRGNAR